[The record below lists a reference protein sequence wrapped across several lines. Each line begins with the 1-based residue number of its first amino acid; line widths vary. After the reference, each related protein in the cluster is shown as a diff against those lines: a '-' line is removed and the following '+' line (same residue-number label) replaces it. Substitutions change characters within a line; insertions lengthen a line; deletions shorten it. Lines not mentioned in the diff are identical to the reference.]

1 MTHVINRRLFVVCNK
16 YIDNPLFAYWAL
28 DEKDVK
34 DHLKKIIDKKFWRNA
49 IGDDVSDEEINK
61 MASNMSYFYEQWF
74 PLVVNEYYEDGKNND
89 YLLKD
94 SQYLY
99 AEEYPDGDPA
109 AGNNKNNYDRALK
122 WKKIII
128 GEKQDGK
135 NGVKIETLE

>member
-1 MTHVINRRLFVVCNK
+1 MANKQLFIICDEYVDKV
-16 YIDNPLFAYWAL
+16 LFAYWAN
-28 DEKDVK
+28 DEITVK
-34 DHLKKIIDKKFWRNA
+34 NHLRKIINRKFWRDA
-49 IGDDVSDEEINK
+49 IDDDNVSSEEINK

-74 PLVVNEYYEDGKNND
+74 LLVVNEYYADGKNND
-89 YLLKD
+89 YI
-94 SQYLY
+94 Y